1 MSYYPCEMYIEG
13 HECFY
18 VIGGLKKNQMIMIQY
33 IGTQSKHM
41 VCFVQAFLV

>member
-18 VIGGLKKNQMIMIQY
+18 VIGGLRKPNDYDLIY

-41 VCFVQAFLV
+41 VCFVQALLV